1 MYSIRTEQQWNHY
14 AMLCYLF
21 GVVLYVCMLCMYA
34 CMYESMFV
42 QVAVRAS
49 RQAEG
54 QAEQKQAELDTLLLG
69 YRTSERRLDDIK
81 RQIRDH
87 EMQLDS
93 RRDTMKGLDIDRERI
108 SKDQATIRKEEDALR
123 HQSQVMHKTLPSIIV
138 LLLLLLF
145 DIVYTCLS
153 DVHLMYVL
161 HVMSCVDADSSIVHR
176 A

>member
-1 MYSIRTEQQWNHY
+1 MNE
-14 AMLCYLF
+14 
-21 GVVLYVCMLCMYA
+21 CMY
-34 CMYESMFV
+34 V
-42 QVAVRAS
+42 QVAMRAY

-108 SKDQATIRKEEDALR
+108 SKDQASIRKEEDALR
-123 HQSQVMHKTLPSIIV
+123 HQSQVMHACTAYTS
-138 LLLLLLF
+138 F
-145 DIVYTCLS
+145 DHCVVVVDDTVYTC
-153 DVHLMYVL
+153 
-161 HVMSCVDADSSIVHR
+161 
-176 A
+176 

>member
-1 MYSIRTEQQWNHY
+1 MNK
-14 AMLCYLF
+14 
-21 GVVLYVCMLCMYA
+21 CMY
-34 CMYESMFV
+34 V
-42 QVAVRAS
+42 QVAMRAS

-123 HQSQVMHKTLPSIIV
+123 HQSQVMHRIWTLRSIIV
-138 LLLLLLF
+138 LLLL
-145 DIVYTCLS
+145 IQYTHVDRLS
-153 DVHLMYVL
+153 V
-161 HVMSCVDADSSIVHR
+161 
-176 A
+176 

>member
-1 MYSIRTEQQWNHY
+1 M
-14 AMLCYLF
+14 
-21 GVVLYVCMLCMYA
+21 
-34 CMYESMFV
+34 
-42 QVAVRAS
+42 RAS

-123 HQSQVMHKTLPSIIV
+123 HQSQVMHACTAYTS
-138 LLLLLLF
+138 F
-145 DIVYTCLS
+145 DHCVVVVDDTVYTC
-153 DVHLMYVL
+153 
-161 HVMSCVDADSSIVHR
+161 
-176 A
+176 

>member
-1 MYSIRTEQQWNHY
+1 MY
-14 AMLCYLF
+14 
-21 GVVLYVCMLCMYA
+21 
-34 CMYESMFV
+34 V

-81 RQIRDH
+81 RQIRGH
-87 EMQLDS
+87 EMQLES

-123 HQSQVMHKTLPSIIV
+123 HQSQVMHACTAYRYSI
-138 LLLLLLF
+138 
-145 DIVYTCLS
+145 YM
-153 DVHLMYVL
+153 LMYVR
-161 HVMSCVDADSSIVHR
+161 HVMCGCRFFDRPSSMIRGPVKIFDDDCL
-176 A
+176 

>member
-1 MYSIRTEQQWNHY
+1 M
-14 AMLCYLF
+14 
-21 GVVLYVCMLCMYA
+21 
-34 CMYESMFV
+34 
-42 QVAVRAS
+42 RAS

-123 HQSQVMHKTLPSIIV
+123 HQSQVMHACTRIWTLPSIIV
-138 LLLLLLF
+138 LVLLLLL
-145 DIVYTCLS
+145 LLL
-153 DVHLMYVL
+153 LM
-161 HVMSCVDADSSIVHR
+161 MMMMI
-176 A
+176 

>member
-1 MYSIRTEQQWNHY
+1 
-14 AMLCYLF
+14 MLCCL
-21 GVVLYVCMLCMYA
+21 LYTALYYA
-34 CMYESMFV
+34 

-81 RQIRDH
+81 RQIREH

-108 SKDQATIRKEEDALR
+108 SKDQATIRKEEDDLR
-123 HQSQVMHKTLPSIIV
+123 HQSQVMHACMTCIVYVYVLLPPSIIV
-138 LLLLLLF
+138 LLL
-145 DIVYTCLS
+145 
-153 DVHLMYVL
+153 
-161 HVMSCVDADSSIVHR
+161 
-176 A
+176 